1 MHFLLRLVAVPF
13 QASDRIDAVALL
25 DQALKNVP
33 ADRPGD
39 LQDVARRLTGTMS
52 GTVDPGKLDSRPL
65 TPQNIGTRP

>member
-39 LQDVARRLTGTMS
+39 LQDVARRLAGTIS
-52 GTVDPGKLDSRPL
+52 GNPEKLDSRSL